1 MNTQQTPTGT
11 RNILTTLEEV
21 RAQVTAVADVAQR
34 TLAIYTPDLEPQ
46 LYDQDPFLEAVKRL
60 VLARRYARVR
70 VLIADPGRAMR
81 DGNRFLSMARRLTSY
96 IDLRNV
102 AKELRDNPAAFIIA
116 DEKAIVYRQHA
127 SRWDS
132 IADLNDPIIA
142 RRYLAYFDEV
152 WHASECDLEIRTR
165 LRV

>member
-1 MNTQQTPTGT
+1 MNTQQIPTGT

-34 TLAIYTPDLEPQ
+34 TLAIYTQDLEPQ

-102 AKELRDNPAAFIIA
+102 AKELRDNPSAFIIA
-116 DEKAIVYRQHA
+116 DDKAIVYRQHA
-127 SRWDS
+127 SRWDG
-132 IADLNDPIIA
+132 IADLNDPVIA
-142 RRYLAYFDEV
+142 RKYLAYFDEV